1 MKHFLLPLFVVLI
14 SFSGSTQNK
23 DNRKYDE
30 ILEQVWKPFKKS
42 FDNKDYKTF
51 NKLHT
56 DDILRIN
63 SWGIK
68 KGEVYKNGIKKS
80 YQKTSKRTRTI
91 EFWIEQSVFSE
102 TIAHQIGYYAVTYK
116 EPNKKD
122 KTTYAQFQVT
132 LLKINGHWKISQD
145 FDTELV
151 GGKKVDASFV
161 KNLKKLE
168 L

>member
-1 MKHFLLPLFVVLI
+1 MRNLLLLFFLGLI
-14 SFSGSTQNK
+14 SLSSNAQKK
-23 DNRKYDE
+23 DNKTYNE
-30 ILEQVWKPFKKS
+30 IIEQVWKPFKES

-51 NKLHT
+51 NSLHT

-63 SWGIK
+63 RWGIK
-68 KGEVYKNGIKKS
+68 KGDVYKNGIKKG
-80 YQKTSKRTRTI
+80 YQRTSKRTRTI
-91 EFWIEQSVFSE
+91 EFWIEQSVYSK
-102 TIAHQIGYYAVTYK
+102 TISHQIGYYAVTYK
-116 EPNKKD
+116 EPGKKD

-132 LLKINGHWKISQD
+132 LLKTNGVWKISQD

-151 GGKKVDASFV
+151 GGKKVDVSFV

>member
-1 MKHFLLPLFVVLI
+1 MKNLLLLLFIGLI
-14 SFSGSTQNK
+14 SLSNNAQEK
-23 DNRKYDE
+23 DKKIYNE

-51 NKLHT
+51 NNLHT

-68 KGEVYKNGIKKS
+68 KGNVYKNGIKKG
-80 YQKTSKRTRTI
+80 YQRVSKRTRTI
-91 EFWIEQSVFSE
+91 EFWIEQSVFSS
-102 TIAHQIGYYAVTYK
+102 TVSHQIGYYAVTYK
-116 EPNKKD
+116 EPGKKN

-132 LLKINGHWKISQD
+132 LLKTNGRWKISQD

-161 KNLKKLE
+161 KSLKKLN